1 MKQLFC
7 LLLAVCMMASLCA
20 CGKGREKDAGN
31 DTLSSDREVSA
42 PTESIPVPED
52 QQSPEE
58 SEQLQSYAGKVDVDL
73 TVLSSTMVYSE
84 VYNMLYNDPAHY
96 LGKTVKARGTF
107 SIYQLVTDGVLQPD
121 PVSYACIISDATAC
135 CAEGME
141 FVLKDDLAYPDDYPE
156 LGAEITVIGEF
167 QSYEEK
173 GQINMDL
180 CCDFLALRL
189 SLHTD
194 KVKLFDFDKR
204 KTETFNTHNT
214 LFVNIYQSILAYYF
228 ALMGETDK
236 IPDEFR
242 EHKLDGINYLAPCKP
257 MMYLI
262 ENQVYLIQN
271 EVAKVIGRSDS
282 LIAQCR
288 AVPYNLCEIHIL
300 IQTAEPVVPEKKKP
314 SILPEYREMI

>member
-1 MKQLFC
+1 MKRLFC

-31 DTLSSDREVSA
+31 DTLSSNREVSA

-96 LGKTVKARGTF
+96 LGKTVKARGEF

-121 PVSYACIISDATAC
+121 PVSYACIISDAAAC
-135 CAEGME
+135 CAKGME

-167 QSYEEK
+167 QSYEEN
-173 GQINMDL
+173 GMTWYHLVNAR
-180 CCDFLALRL
+180 LA
-189 SLHTD
+189 
-194 KVKLFDFDKR
+194 
-204 KTETFNTHNT
+204 
-214 LFVNIYQSILAYYF
+214 
-228 ALMGETDK
+228 
-236 IPDEFR
+236 
-242 EHKLDGINYLAPCKP
+242 
-257 MMYLI
+257 
-262 ENQVYLIQN
+262 
-271 EVAKVIGRSDS
+271 
-282 LIAQCR
+282 
-288 AVPYNLCEIHIL
+288 
-300 IQTAEPVVPEKKKP
+300 
-314 SILPEYREMI
+314 

>member
-96 LGKTVKARGTF
+96 LGKTVKARGEF

-121 PVSYACIISDATAC
+121 PVSYACIISDAAAC

-141 FVLKDDLAYPDDYPE
+141 FVLEGDYTYPDDYPE
-156 LGAEITVIGEF
+156 LGTEITVIGEF
-167 QSYEEK
+167 QSYEEN
-173 GQINMDL
+173 GMTWYHLVNAR
-180 CCDFLALRL
+180 LA
-189 SLHTD
+189 
-194 KVKLFDFDKR
+194 
-204 KTETFNTHNT
+204 
-214 LFVNIYQSILAYYF
+214 
-228 ALMGETDK
+228 
-236 IPDEFR
+236 
-242 EHKLDGINYLAPCKP
+242 
-257 MMYLI
+257 
-262 ENQVYLIQN
+262 
-271 EVAKVIGRSDS
+271 
-282 LIAQCR
+282 
-288 AVPYNLCEIHIL
+288 
-300 IQTAEPVVPEKKKP
+300 
-314 SILPEYREMI
+314 